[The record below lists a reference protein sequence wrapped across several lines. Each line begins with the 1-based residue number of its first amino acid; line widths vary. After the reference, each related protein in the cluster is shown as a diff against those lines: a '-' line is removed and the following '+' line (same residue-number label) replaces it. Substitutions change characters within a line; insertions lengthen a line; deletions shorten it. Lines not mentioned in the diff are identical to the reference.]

1 MSSRGIYTHKHMKST
16 YMLFL
21 PIVRRSTHD
30 EKCEDF
36 HEYVIFSCS
45 MPNEARR
52 PSDRGG
58 QTTSGLVTRLN
69 LFLGRPL
76 NYHYNICGAPPF
88 SLNSD
93 SPFGLSSKYPLLPWG
108 VLIPIPCFLL
118 CVLVPRGITQH

>member
-1 MSSRGIYTHKHMKST
+1 MKST

-30 EKCEDF
+30 GKCEDF

-45 MPNEARR
+45 KPNERGRQTFVKRR
-52 PSDRGG
+52 TNDLWSCNK
-58 QTTSGLVTRLN
+58 TKLVC
-69 LFLGRPL
+69 GRPL

-118 CVLVPRGITQH
+118 CVLVPRGTTQH